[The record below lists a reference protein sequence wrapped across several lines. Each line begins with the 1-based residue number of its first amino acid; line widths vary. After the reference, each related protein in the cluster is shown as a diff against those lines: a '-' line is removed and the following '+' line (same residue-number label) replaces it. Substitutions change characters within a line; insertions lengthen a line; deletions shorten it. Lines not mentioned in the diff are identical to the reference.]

1 MNALRRTGKAPAE
14 QMMPGDERF
23 MTPLKEA
30 QFVERTPSANLAI
43 YLMLLIVASALIWAN
58 LARVDEVAKAD
69 GKVVPEGREQVIA
82 SLEGGILRKIMVR
95 EGVLVEQGQ
104 DLVQLDPTR
113 VEAQQNEGEAKQL
126 ALKGTLSRLVAEA
139 TGQPLRF
146 PPEVLT
152 KESLVQGE
160 TDLYQARRQA
170 LDEGVVVTRRN
181 LGLIERELALSEK
194 MAARGLMSEVEV
206 MRLRRQANDLGLQIQ
221 ERVNK
226 FRQDATTDM
235 TRVRSELAQI
245 EEQMVVKQD
254 VLRRTVLQSPVRG
267 LVKNIRINTVG
278 GVVPGGATIMEIVPV
293 GTTILVE
300 AKIKP
305 ADIGFVKPGMPAVVK
320 LTAYDFYTYGGISG
334 TLQMLSPDAFAD
346 EGKSATE
353 SSYYRALI
361 RCDATNLK
369 SHGNPLPVLPGM
381 AAMVEVR
388 TGDRTVM
395 QFLLKPMMKA
405 KESFKER

>member
-1 MNALRRTGKAPAE
+1 MKALRRAGRGPAAE

-30 QFVERTPSANLAI
+30 QFVERTPRANLAI

-95 EGVLVEQGQ
+95 EGMLVEQGQ

-126 ALKGTLSRLVAEA
+126 ALKGTLARLVAEA

-146 PPEVLT
+146 PPEVLA

-194 MAARGLMSEVEV
+194 MSARGLMSEVEV
-206 MRLRRQANDLGLQIQ
+206 MRLR
-221 ERVNK
+221 
-226 FRQDATTDM
+226 
-235 TRVRSELAQI
+235 
-245 EEQMVVKQD
+245 
-254 VLRRTVLQSPVRG
+254 
-267 LVKNIRINTVG
+267 
-278 GVVPGGATIMEIVPV
+278 
-293 GTTILVE
+293 
-300 AKIKP
+300 
-305 ADIGFVKPGMPAVVK
+305 
-320 LTAYDFYTYGGISG
+320 SG
-334 TLQMLSPDAFAD
+334 
-346 EGKSATE
+346 
-353 SSYYRALI
+353 
-361 RCDATNLK
+361 
-369 SHGNPLPVLPGM
+369 
-381 AAMVEVR
+381 
-388 TGDRTVM
+388 
-395 QFLLKPMMKA
+395 
-405 KESFKER
+405 